1 MRQNI
6 GRLTDAQLFINHGIQ
21 RIREEVITTENGIDT
36 IHIDRI
42 DRAFPLNF
50 VIFELLNSTY
60 SFKGDVSDALVRA
73 LEQNSGTGKRF
84 YSKSH
89 VAYIDRGR
97 IMVTLIPA
105 DDPARCRSRRA
116 PCAATAANRCSYF
129 EMRHRRY
136 PGLRRTRTHAQ
147 VDADKLKYPLTACR
161 WQEGDWFIPYGMS
174 GRKKVSDYLIDHK
187 VPLPE

>member
-1 MRQNI
+1 MFASRKDILEYAVAQHIPYREDSSNRSTKYLRNKIRLGLVPRIKEISPKFTDLMRQNI

-97 IMVTLIPA
+97 IMVTPIPA
-105 DDPARCRSRRA
+105 DDPCQVQRSEERRVGKECRSRW
-116 PCAATAANRCSYF
+116 S
-129 EMRHRRY
+129 
-136 PGLRRTRTHAQ
+136 
-147 VDADKLKYPLTACR
+147 
-161 WQEGDWFIPYGMS
+161 PY
-174 GRKKVSDYLIDHK
+174 H
-187 VPLPE
+187 

>member
-60 SFKGDVSDALVRA
+60 SFKGDVSDAW
-73 LEQNSGTGKRF
+73 SGRWNRT
-84 YSKSH
+84 
-89 VAYIDRGR
+89 
-97 IMVTLIPA
+97 
-105 DDPARCRSRRA
+105 PARASGSTPNPTWRTS
-116 PCAATAANRCSYF
+116 TGD
-129 EMRHRRY
+129 
-136 PGLRRTRTHAQ
+136 GL
-147 VDADKLKYPLTACR
+147 
-161 WQEGDWFIPYGMS
+161 W
-174 GRKKVSDYLIDHK
+174 
-187 VPLPE
+187 